1 MIIRNFE
8 VPKLEPC
15 EEASASAIIRN
26 QCILKTFDVKG
37 ELFFIAKYSPSVSYS
52 EFFTKTF
59 DRINIIIGSVSKL
72 VLIDIVV
79 GLTRDK

>member
-8 VPKLEPC
+8 VPELEPS

-37 ELFFIAKYSPSVSYS
+37 EPFFITKYSPSVSYS
-52 EFFTKTF
+52 EFFTKTL
-59 DRINIIIGSVSKL
+59 DRIYIIVRSVSKL
-72 VLIDIVV
+72 ILIDIMV

>member
-1 MIIRNFE
+1 MVVGDFE
-8 VPKLEPC
+8 VPELEPSR
-15 EEASASAIIRN
+15 ETSTSAIIRN

-52 EFFTKTF
+52 ELFTKTF